1 MGVVRRGGAHIT
13 CSVKRN
19 RSKSHI
25 ILTTPP
31 NPPRSNNNN
40 FSHGHQSLALMAEGI
55 YNTSSVVPSRQMQL
69 FLSQSRV
76 HDRKPYS
83 SPFSFCV
90 DANGYP
96 AQHLLALLGPS
107 KVCPPTPT
115 HLGCSRTPLLSAK
128 PPITTWSRARAS
140 ASAWLP
146 DFQPWHQL
154 PHTSLAVTRSSLR
167 SHSTSR
173 LRAMALASPFTR
185 FPAAAPFS
193 PFLGG
198 RTLWR
203 WLPPH
208 LLDGR
213 ALPRLLPHTL
223 STGSRSGDGCHT
235 PSRRARALALAAIPP
250 AQQLRAPVFAATP
263 SRRTHALAFAA
274 TPSHRA
280 RALPLAAFPPLQQ
293 LPLRCH
299 LNLTIPRLISTN
311 GCIVFLLLTLFALC
325 LSIS

>member
-154 PHTSLAVTRSSLR
+154 PRTSLAVTRSSLR

-203 WLPPH
+203 WLPPTYS
-208 LLDGR
+208 
-213 ALPRLLPHTL
+213 A
-223 STGSRSGDGCHT
+223 GSRSGVGCHPTFSMAARSRVCCHT
-235 PSRRARALALAAIPP
+235 PCRRARAL
-250 AQQLRAPVFAATP
+250 VMAAT
-263 SRRTHALAFAA
+263 HLLGGLALWRWL
-274 TPSHRA
+274 PSHLLNSC
-280 RALPLAAFPPLQQ
+280 ALQCL
-293 LPLRCH
+293 LPH
-299 LNLTIPRLISTN
+299 LL
-311 GCIVFLLLTLFALC
+311 GGLTLWRLLPHLLIGLALC
-325 LSIS
+325 HWLLFHLSNSCHFGAI